1 MIDSDWIVNIYFVLF
16 SRDVLNC
23 LPLTPRPPYASCLM
37 SDLSLFFPFPPAPT
51 CPAPSTSSPSSP
63 CVPSKTLTYSKQ
75 SHCLSNDG
83 ISCRYPFFCDVDFSS
98 LLLLSFC
105 AAFFSI
111 YTPAETIITPDSIQ
125 DSQEFRPFP
134 IECPSPY
141 LMPFS
146 QLK

>member
-1 MIDSDWIVNIYFVLF
+1 M
-16 SRDVLNC
+16 
-23 LPLTPRPPYASCLM
+23 PLASCQTYLY
-37 SDLSLFFPFPPAPT
+37 SSHSPPPQ
-51 CPAPSTSSPSSP
+51 PVLPPPQSTSSPSSP

-146 QLK
+146 QLNNFLSTLCLSPKLMPFSLHYASLRS